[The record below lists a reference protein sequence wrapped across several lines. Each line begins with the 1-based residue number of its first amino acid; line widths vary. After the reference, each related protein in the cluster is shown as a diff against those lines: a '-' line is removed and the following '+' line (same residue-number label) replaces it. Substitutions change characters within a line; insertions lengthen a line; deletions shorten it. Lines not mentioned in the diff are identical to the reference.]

1 MQGRSPAEEN
11 RALCASYDRK
21 NASKDAISG
30 VFTTYHTLLALVS
43 SLHVLA
49 AVNHGHNSM
58 LLDNSLIIGAASSL
72 PFPDF

>member
-21 NASKDAISG
+21 NASKESISG